1 MTLEVL
7 TMDYVDKLTAL
18 RQDNDLNQGDI
29 AKILGTTQTAV
40 SKYELR
46 QRKYTVEDIIKLCNY
61 YKISAD
67 DLLGINHS
75 QK

>member
-1 MTLEVL
+1 
-7 TMDYVDKLTAL
+7 MDYIGKLTAL
-18 RQDNDLNQGDI
+18 RQDNDLNQSDI

-61 YKISAD
+61 YRVSSD
-67 DLLGINHS
+67 ELLGIKLPKNRV
-75 QK
+75 

>member
-1 MTLEVL
+1 
-7 TMDYVDKLTAL
+7 MDYIEKLTAL
-18 RQDNDLNQGDI
+18 RQDNDLNQSDI

-61 YKISAD
+61 YRISAD
-67 DLLGINHS
+67 ELLGIKFPHNRV
-75 QK
+75 